1 MSKESVNDVHFY
13 AQHLS
18 KILGGREARLGVQS
32 TGQVVQG
39 SIQGVSHHG
48 IDVPDLPPGVRP
60 KFHSTR
66 TGGSEFSELLLEK
79 QFTT

>member
-32 TGQVVQG
+32 TDQVVQG
-39 SIQGVSHHG
+39 SIQGVRHHG

-60 KFHSTR
+60 KFHSTG
-66 TGGSEFSELLLEK
+66 TGGSEVTELLLQM